1 MTIALV
7 DGFFTEAGSS
17 DQVSLKDRFN
27 LSLHGNFTAN
37 VVLQRSFDRGVTW
50 HAVETLTAPIQ
61 TTGDEPEA
69 YVNYRL
75 SCTSYTAG
83 PVFYRLSQ

>member
-7 DGFFTEAGSS
+7 DGSFTEAGSS
-17 DQVSLKDRFN
+17 NRVCLKDRFN
-27 LSLHGNFTAN
+27 LSLHGTFAAT
-37 VVLQRSFDRGVTW
+37 VVLQRSFDNGISW
-50 HAVETLTAPIQ
+50 HAVEEFSAPVQLT
-61 TTGDEPEA
+61 GNEPEA

-75 SCTSYTAG
+75 TCTSYASG